1 MLSYLSNQLRQPW
14 DLARWV
20 RLLLGL
26 GFFAS
31 GVYDG
36 ANGAMLLGGL
46 LMLTAALNAGCTT
59 CASGTCAPLAAKM
72 TPQKSEPLQTPVIVE
87 EVRPPAR

>member
-1 MLSYLSNQLRQPW
+1 MLQYLSQQLRQPW

-36 ANGAMLLGGL
+36 ANAAMLLGGL
-46 LMLTAALNAGCTT
+46 LMLTAGLNAGCTT
-59 CASGTCAPLAAKM
+59 CASGTCAPHAAKM
-72 TPQKSEPLQTPVIVE
+72 TRPKADARQTPVTVE